1 MSALVARWLALPPNL
16 RGILWVAL
24 SGLLF
29 ALLNV
34 FTLIPAQ
41 HLNPYVMAFLRY
53 FFGALFLLP
62 VVFRLGLY
70 RSLHTNRLG
79 LHISRGA
86 IHTAGMMLWFVALPL
101 TTLAEITALGFTGPI
116 FVTIGAALFL
126 AEDVRLRRWIAVI
139 VGFVG
144 AMIIIRPG
152 FGDDSSRRHLHPG
165 LDADLLGLEPDLQGA
180 GPHRLGQ
187 HHRDLAEHRDRDLRR
202 ALRDLVLADADA
214 GSTCCGSWRPGLAG
228 TLGHICQQRG
238 YQLADITLLQPIG
251 FLSLIWNTLLGY
263 FLFFQ
268 QPDVW
273 TFVGAAVIFASALY
287 ISHREA
293 VRRAQIK
300 TADRRPAPRPDDLDQ
315 PPVTLMWRGTAGP
328 VWRRSMMKSW
338 PLGLRAIASV
348 IAWSSTSSLS
358 EARSGAR
365 RSAASSWPRHM

>member
-1 MSALVARWLALPPNL
+1 M
-16 RGILWVAL
+16 
-24 SGLLF
+24 LF

-53 FFGALFLLP
+53 FSGALFLLP
-62 VVFRLGLY
+62 VVWQLGLY
-70 RSLHTNRLG
+70 RSLQTRRLG
-79 LHISRGA
+79 LHVSRGA

-126 AEDVRLRRWIAVI
+126 SEDVRLRRWIAVF
-139 VGFVG
+139 VGFAG

-152 FGDDSSRRHLHPG
+152 FSELHLGVICILLSTPIFSASNLISKALARTDSASTIVIWQNIVIVICAAPFAIWFWQTPNWGDVIWF
-165 LDADLLGLEPDLQGA
+165 LLA
-180 GPHRLGQ
+180 
-187 HHRDLAEHRDRDLRR
+187 
-202 ALRDLVLADADA
+202 
-214 GSTCCGSWRPGLAG
+214 GLAG

-268 QPDVW
+268 KPDVW
-273 TFVGAAVIFASALY
+273 TFVGAAVIFSSAMY

-293 VRRAQIK
+293 VRRAQVK
-300 TADRRPAPRPDDLDQ
+300 TA
-315 PPVTLMWRGTAGP
+315 GTQANP
-328 VWRRSMMKSW
+328 
-338 PLGLRAIASV
+338 
-348 IAWSSTSSLS
+348 
-358 EARSGAR
+358 EA
-365 RSAASSWPRHM
+365 

>member
-1 MSALVARWLALPPNL
+1 MTALVDRWLALPPSL
-16 RGILWVAL
+16 RGILWVGL
-24 SGLLF
+24 SGILF

-53 FFGALFLLP
+53 LFGAMFLLP
-62 VVFRLGLY
+62 IVFRLGLH
-70 RSLHTNRLG
+70 RALHTNRLG

-86 IHTAGMMLWFVALPL
+86 IHTMGMFLWFIALPL

-126 AEDVRLRRWIAVI
+126 AEKVRLRRWIAVL

-152 FGDDSSRRHLHPG
+152 FGELHLGVICILISTPIFSASNLISKALARTDSANTIVIWQNIVIVICALPVALWFWQTPQWSDIG
-165 LDADLLGLEPDLQGA
+165 WF
-180 GPHRLGQ
+180 
-187 HHRDLAEHRDRDLRR
+187 LA
-202 ALRDLVLADADA
+202 A
-214 GSTCCGSWRPGLAG
+214 GLAG
-228 TLGHICQQRG
+228 TLGHLCQQRG

-251 FLSLIWNTLLGY
+251 FLSLIWNTMLGY

-273 TFVGAAVIFASALY
+273 TFVGAAVIFASAMY

-300 TADRRPAPRPDDLDQ
+300 TA
-315 PPVTLMWRGTAGP
+315 
-328 VWRRSMMKSW
+328 
-338 PLGLRAIASV
+338 
-348 IAWSSTSSLS
+348 SSQANP
-358 EARSGAR
+358 EA
-365 RSAASSWPRHM
+365 